1 MDVLFQNKYAKTE
14 QWIKEC
20 NQYSFF
26 RRPIMLVFYI
36 WGALMLCYGLYE
48 VLFLRIVNIPA
59 FLAPLFFYAV
69 VLLSYFRANK
79 MTAERNREIYGDDDV
94 VVTEVT
100 DDCIRQHL
108 SNGAQFTIP
117 YTSIKRCALSRHY
130 ILLVSDAKILYTLKI
145 NGFTIGNADDFF
157 VFLQSKGIKVK

>member
-1 MDVLFQNKYAKTE
+1 
-14 QWIKEC
+14 
-20 NQYSFF
+20 
-26 RRPIMLVFYI
+26 MLVFYI
-36 WGALMLCYGLYE
+36 WGALMLGYGLYE

-79 MTAERNREIYGDDDV
+79 MTAERNREIYGDNDV

-117 YTSIKRCALSRHY
+117 YTSIKRCELSRHY
-130 ILLVSDAKILYTLKI
+130 ILLVSYAKILYTLKR

-157 VFLQSKGIKVK
+157 AFLQSKGIKVK